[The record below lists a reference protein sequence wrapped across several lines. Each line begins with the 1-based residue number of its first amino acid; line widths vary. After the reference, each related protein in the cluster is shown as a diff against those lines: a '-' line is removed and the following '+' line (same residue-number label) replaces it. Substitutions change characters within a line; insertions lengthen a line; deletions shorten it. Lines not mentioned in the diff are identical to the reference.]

1 MAYPAAAMRRF
12 YERLNIKVAP
22 GQEWKYVL
30 PWITFSGTVLVV
42 VFAGM
47 ATGVPAWLYLSLGF
61 FIAVCFAGIPL
72 SYMSGMHAP
81 EDEDDGG

>member
-1 MAYPAAAMRRF
+1 MRGL
-12 YERLNIKVAP
+12 YQRLGIAIAP

-47 ATGVPAWLYLSLGF
+47 ATGVSAALYLPMAF
-61 FIAVCFAGIPL
+61 FIAICFAGIPI
-72 SYMSGMHAP
+72 SYMAGMHAP
-81 EDEDDGG
+81 EDEDDPADEAGR

>member
-1 MAYPAAAMRRF
+1 MRRL
-12 YERLNIKVAP
+12 YRRLGVSVGP

-47 ATGVPAWLYLSLGF
+47 ATGVSAALYLPMAF
-61 FIAVCFAGIPL
+61 FVAVCFAGIPI
-72 SYMSGMHAP
+72 SYMSGAHAD
-81 EDEDDGG
+81 DEDD